1 MVETSLSL
9 KSVWE
14 AKSVIGV
21 VDSAMGRLQIHV
33 FYNAFVHVKG
43 GYQHEAS
50 LTADPL
56 WELQIHVFYNAF
68 VHVKGGYQH
77 EASLTADPLWEL
89 QIL

>member
-9 KSVWE
+9 
-14 AKSVIGV
+14 IGV

-56 WELQIHVFYNAF
+56 WELQIHVFYNGF
-68 VHVKGGYQH
+68 VYL
-77 EASLTADPLWEL
+77 SLNACKSES
-89 QIL
+89 I